1 MGAATVNSKPVKYY
15 DMTTVRA
22 CASFIK
28 LCSQYE
34 QTVRVR
40 VTSKRA
46 SLYFC
51 ALSPSHK
58 MAIIVVSYFLSKE
71 ICEVAAK
78 ENICAPGHM
87 SERSAAAAEV

>member
-1 MGAATVNSKPVKYY
+1 
-15 DMTTVRA
+15 MTTVRA

-34 QTVRVR
+34 QTARIR
-40 VTSKRA
+40 ATSKRA

-58 MAIIVVSYFLSKE
+58 MAITVVSYILSKKIRE
-71 ICEVAAK
+71 EVMK
-78 ENICAPGHM
+78 ENIRAPGHV
-87 SERSAAAAEV
+87 SEKSAATTVV